1 MKDELMSW
9 ERTPWAII
17 TVSVLSKPLAWAY
30 TMPPSQMMYSTFEA
44 QVEYTSRLL
53 AKDGARDKGVMIIMN
68 MTDRL
73 REGGIGD
80 MSLVQSSRMLL
91 FAPVKLFLV
100 R

>member
-1 MKDELMSW
+1 M
-9 ERTPWAII
+9 
-17 TVSVLSKPLAWAY
+17 
-30 TMPPSQMMYSTFEA
+30 
-44 QVEYTSRLL
+44 EYTSRLL
-53 AKDGARDKGVMIIMN
+53 AKDGARDNGVMITKN

-80 MSLVQSSRMLL
+80 MSLVQSSCILL